1 MKKRQETR
9 DKKVS
14 LPQTQQKSK
23 NQKPKTKY
31 QQTIN
36 WMFSRLPMYQ
46 RQGKTAFKKDLTNIV
61 AFAKHLDNPQ
71 NKFKTIHVAGTNG
84 KGSTSHLLASIL
96 QENGLKVGLYTS
108 PHLKDFTERVRINGK
123 PIRKNCVIN
132 FVKRNKSFLEKQG
145 LSFFEMTVGLAFDN
159 FARKNVDI
167 AIIEVGLG
175 GRLDSTNIITPLI
188 SVITNIGFDHTQF
201 LGNTLK
207 EIAFEKAGIIKTNIP
222 VVIGE
227 KQDEIATLFN
237 NIAVKNNS
245 DIYFASEL
253 IKDNYKTDL
262 KGSYQKNN
270 VKTAVQTI
278 RVLQNQ
284 GFNISE
290 GNIINGLLNVVKNT
304 NLKGR
309 WQILNKA
316 PKIICDTA
324 HNTEGLTYVLEQLKQ
339 EKYNNLHIV
348 LGVVADKNLETILPL
363 FPKDATYYFCKPNI
377 IRGLNVAILKEKA
390 SKFNL
395 IGNEYSSVNK
405 AYKKAKKNASTNDLI
420 YIGGSTFVIAEV
432 V

>member
-1 MKKRQETR
+1 
-9 DKKVS
+9 
-14 LPQTQQKSK
+14 L
-23 NQKPKTKY
+23 
-31 QQTIN
+31 
-36 WMFSRLPMYQ
+36 
-46 RQGKTAFKKDLTNIV
+46 
-61 AFAKHLDNPQ
+61 
-71 NKFKTIHVAGTNG
+71 
-84 KGSTSHLLASIL
+84 
-96 QENGLKVGLYTS
+96 
-108 PHLKDFTERVRINGK
+108 
-123 PIRKNCVIN
+123 
-132 FVKRNKSFLEKQG
+132 
-145 LSFFEMTVGLAFDN
+145 
-159 FARKNVDI
+159 
-167 AIIEVGLG
+167 

-253 IKDNYKTDL
+253 IKDNYKTGL

-270 VKTAVQTI
+270 VKTTVQTI

-309 WQILNKA
+309 WQILNKT

-348 LGVVADKNLETILPL
+348 LGVVDDKNLETILPL

-377 IRGLNVAILKEKA
+377 IRGLDVTILKEKA

-420 YIGGSTFVIAEV
+420 YIGGSTFVVAEIV
-432 V
+432 